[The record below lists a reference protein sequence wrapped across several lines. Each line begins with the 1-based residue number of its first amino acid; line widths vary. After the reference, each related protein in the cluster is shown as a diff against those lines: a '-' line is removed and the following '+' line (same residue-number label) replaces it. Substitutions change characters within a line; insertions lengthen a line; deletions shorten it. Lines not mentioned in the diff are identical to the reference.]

1 MMYLRKILIW
11 KWVKKARSDEGP
23 SVVILW
29 LQQQNKL
36 TGGDNGGVIISSEA
50 MTKSSA
56 GQPVRRRVG

>member
-1 MMYLRKILIW
+1 M
-11 KWVKKARSDEGP
+11 KKARSDEGP